1 MRPGHT
7 RTMEVRGHPW
17 LSCLSVDA
25 ISGRDSRGFFVILLK
40 AHEHSSTG
48 LKGQAAEKGMLVP
61 LFKLP
66 GFPRQAAR
74 RESHGSAALC
84 AQLQSLISGG
94 GLLHR
99 EASRAGA

>member
-1 MRPGHT
+1 MRPRYT
-7 RTMEVRGHPW
+7 RITEVRDHPW

-48 LKGQAAEKGMLVP
+48 LKGPAAEKGMLV
-61 LFKLP
+61 LLLKLP
-66 GFPRQAAR
+66 GFPHQDVR
-74 RESHGSAALC
+74 RDSHGSAAQC
-84 AQLQSLISGG
+84 AQPQSLISAG